1 MLDIPQLP
9 NTNGHQLLSRTTM
22 TFLAVALGSLL
33 GSFLGN
39 VGVFWVIGAMAKK
52 AEKQQLEELQRL
64 QQGYLDMVER
74 EKKRMENY
82 AKMEG

>member
-1 MLDIPQLP
+1 
-9 NTNGHQLLSRTTM
+9 M

-39 VGVFWVIGAMAKK
+39 VGVFWVIGAMAKR
-52 AEKQQLEELQRL
+52 AEKQQLEELQKL

>member
-1 MLDIPQLP
+1 
-9 NTNGHQLLSRTTM
+9 M
-22 TFLAVALGSLL
+22 TFLAVALGSLI

-52 AEKQQLEELQRL
+52 AEKQQLEELQKL

>member
-1 MLDIPQLP
+1 
-9 NTNGHQLLSRTTM
+9 M

-39 VGVFWVIGAMAKK
+39 VSVFWVIGLMAQK
-52 AEKQQLEELQRL
+52 AEKKQLEELQKL
-64 QQGYLDMVER
+64 QQGYLDMVDR

-82 AKMEG
+82 AKLES

>member
-1 MLDIPQLP
+1 
-9 NTNGHQLLSRTTM
+9 M

-39 VGVFWVIGAMAKK
+39 VGVFWVIGLMAQR
-52 AEKQQLEELQRL
+52 AEKKQLEELQKL

-74 EKKRMENY
+74 ERKRMENY

>member
-1 MLDIPQLP
+1 
-9 NTNGHQLLSRTTM
+9 M

-52 AEKQQLEELQRL
+52 AEKKQLEDLQKL

-82 AKMEG
+82 AKMES

>member
-1 MLDIPQLP
+1 
-9 NTNGHQLLSRTTM
+9 M
-22 TFLAVALGSLL
+22 TFLAVAAGSLV

-39 VGVFWVIGAMAKK
+39 TLVFWVIGAMAKR
-52 AEKQQLEELQRL
+52 AEKKQLEELQKL

-74 EKKRMENY
+74 ETKRMENY

>member
-1 MLDIPQLP
+1 
-9 NTNGHQLLSRTTM
+9 M

-39 VGVFWVIGAMAKK
+39 IGVFWAIGAMAKK

-64 QQGYLDMVER
+64 QQGYLEMAQRER
-74 EKKRMENY
+74 ERLENY

>member
-1 MLDIPQLP
+1 
-9 NTNGHQLLSRTTM
+9 M

-39 VGVFWVIGAMAKK
+39 VGVFWVIGLMAQR
-52 AEKQQLEELQRL
+52 AEKKQLEELQKL

-74 EKKRMENY
+74 ERKRMENY
-82 AKMEG
+82 AKLES

>member
-1 MLDIPQLP
+1 
-9 NTNGHQLLSRTTM
+9 
-22 TFLAVALGSLL
+22 
-33 GSFLGN
+33 
-39 VGVFWVIGAMAKK
+39 MAKRQ
-52 AEKQQLEELQRL
+52 EKKQLEELQKL

>member
-1 MLDIPQLP
+1 
-9 NTNGHQLLSRTTM
+9 M

-39 VGVFWVIGAMAKK
+39 VGVFWVIGLMAQR
-52 AEKQQLEELQRL
+52 AEKKQLEELQKL

-82 AKMEG
+82 AKMES